1 MLTST
6 VWTFYPIVVF
16 LGRAQ
21 CHLIS
26 KNTEDCL
33 LCLLDMSAKLDSNP
47 NPNPQPEPQPEPQP
61 QPDPRT
67 PTRAAKLGME
77 GLIIAFAVWGAEG
90 SDGSDGSDG
99 SA

>member
-47 NPNPQPEPQPEPQP
+47 NPQQLF
-61 QPDPRT
+61 
-67 PTRAAKLGME
+67 LGFLDSRRQLCGRRVRSLCPMRVCFE
-77 GLIIAFAVWGAEG
+77 TLCDALRIER
-90 SDGSDGSDG
+90 
-99 SA
+99 